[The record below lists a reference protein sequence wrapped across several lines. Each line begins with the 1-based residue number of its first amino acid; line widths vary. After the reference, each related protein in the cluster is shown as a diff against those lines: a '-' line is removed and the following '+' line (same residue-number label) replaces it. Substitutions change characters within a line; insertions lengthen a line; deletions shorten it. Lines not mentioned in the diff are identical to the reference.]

1 MGRPKKQIEG
11 NVFSIDDTPTEAP
24 KKKREITEKQRD
36 NLRKGME
43 ALKERRRK
51 LMEDEDIVPE
61 VKEVVKEV
69 IKEVVPE
76 IKEVKEVKEIKPRV
90 ARIKPNYLTAEDFN
104 IFKND
109 LFNQLRPVEKI
120 VEKEKIVDK
129 IIEKPIDRVVVEKL
143 TGSALLNEIFFKR
156 K

>member
-11 NVFSIDDTPTEAP
+11 NVISIDDTPTEIP
-24 KKKREITEKQRD
+24 VKKKKELSEKQKD

-51 LMEDEDIVPE
+51 LMEDEDI
-61 VKEVVKEV
+61 
-69 IKEVVPE
+69 
-76 IKEVKEVKEIKPRV
+76 IKPV
-90 ARIKPNYLTAEDFN
+90 EAPKVEETKAIEPPKPIESKPRISKPKPNYLTADDFN
-104 IFKND
+104 NFKND
-109 LFNQLRPVEKI
+109 LLSQLRPIEKI

-129 IIEKPIDRVVVEKL
+129 IIEKPVEKVVVEKL

-156 K
+156 I

>member
-11 NVFSIDDTPTEAP
+11 NVISIDDTPTEIP
-24 KKKREITEKQRD
+24 VKKKKELSEKQKD

-51 LMEDEDIVPE
+51 LLEDEDIVKTPE
-61 VKEVVKEV
+61 VIETPKPIEVVKVAE
-69 IKEVVPE
+69 P
-76 IKEVKEVKEIKPRV
+76 KPR
-90 ARIKPNYLTAEDFN
+90 ISKPKPNYLTADDFN

-109 LFNQLRPVEKI
+109 LLSQLRPIEKI

-129 IIEKPIDRVVVEKL
+129 IIEKPVEKVVVEKL

-156 K
+156 I